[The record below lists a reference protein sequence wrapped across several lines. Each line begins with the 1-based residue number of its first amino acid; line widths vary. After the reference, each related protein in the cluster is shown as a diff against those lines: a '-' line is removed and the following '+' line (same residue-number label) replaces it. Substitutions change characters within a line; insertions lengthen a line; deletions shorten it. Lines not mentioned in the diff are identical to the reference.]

1 MKKEYISPDVLIV
14 SLSIVD
20 VLTASYDPTPYSY
33 DPTPQIPTRGG
44 NDNPD
49 DDLFN

>member
-20 VLTASYDPTPYSY
+20 VLTASSY

-44 NDNPD
+44 EDDPD
-49 DDLFN
+49 KELFD

>member
-20 VLTASYDPTPYSY
+20 VLTASSY

-49 DDLFN
+49 DSLFD